1 MHEFVKN
8 ILNYFAAFTETR
20 FSSRSTLNYKW
31 LNDENLTLDLTFFKE
46 FRELIIAKLESSD
59 QSPITIKPLQ
69 YKIEISSDD
78 FKDQIIKYINNILNL
93 NYLIAKIQEN
103 RKKLEEERK
112 KALEKIEADSTGGSS
127 AKNYNK
133 KKLTNNS
140 QNEKGNSSRDL
151 PLIEE
156 DLAKLE
162 KQAFDLSIR
171 EYNNELIK
179 ILNKTLKDLQLK
191 TIEKLEKD
199 FDISYLPHLSFN
211 SINFIKNIN
220 ENFRKFKEDP
230 DSAEV
235 YYSKVLTFF
244 ETESFELTLFDL
256 YQLMKSYSAFET
268 HGTVYL
274 FLDSIKSEQILN
286 SKSFEN
292 RKNSDTTEANKEDYS
307 NTQNNFNYYDND
319 INNTSS
325 INKKKNSRSIPD
337 DYPLAF
343 LDVRFSDD
351 IPGHMII
358 NFPRDL
364 VLLNTPAINAFDF
377 NNVLTIPRASSF
389 SEAKNY
395 FETLNDFIN
404 VEYKLTAQNKD
415 KSLKNKFYKIFGST
429 KDYPTIKFKT
439 GFQVIKNEDKR
450 ILDYSELMTK
460 IEKGEGSK
468 ILNFIDNYLNNNVK
482 PTIDEVDAT
491 FKSNYTAGT
500 PRYFITDNPLPLN
513 SEQKKILLALNNPKN
528 EILVIEGPPGT
539 GKSHTIAAIT
549 YWANQNSKSVVITSH
564 KKEALDVVDRML
576 TDNFKK
582 LHQYSKPSIIRL
594 LKSVTRNF
602 KVVETLNTVE
612 NSLAQPVIDSA
623 TDRALNTDIENI
635 KNNKDKLRDDIENS
649 LDGTIS
655 RLKNYPEYLNK
666 IIEFLN
672 NIEKLKEKDLIS
684 LKDFSSVDF
693 SKISIS
699 DFELFEKFTTDFNQ
713 NDFKNISLFN
723 FTKIFENKADIE
735 EILNI
740 CEDLNKYDLSNIQLN
755 EIEAIDD
762 SFLNEFKETLSK
774 LHVFLKPGSK
784 ILSTLP
790 PKIEV
795 EINTLSIYISD
806 YSELISIGDSLDKLL
821 KIQPK
826 FFILKNKDYIKE
838 EDNFK
843 NKYKALYDYW
853 KENKLS
859 VLALKNLVN
868 DLIDYIKVK
877 SSNYYSND
885 FIFSLTKN
893 VSNSNQF
900 ENVLK
905 NIKSL
910 KLENIINFA
919 VKIISKNEADLEL
932 TDLDNCI
939 QIIENSK
946 RYATSIQKIFNF
958 KQRIGLDNLDYKG
971 LFNILN
977 KFDLIIKK
985 IDAKAID
992 SLNRINDNFAFIL
1005 SKIGFDF
1012 SNLSTIFKV
1021 NDLTTVENTLYK
1033 SVKIFTE
1040 LTGYKVYL
1048 PEINQQLIDLAILNQ
1063 KITEYQN
1070 DLRLKDLNNHMNDIA
1085 RIRKLIS
1092 SNKRLT
1098 IELLKVLLSDYSC
1111 IISEPEAIFRFFPME
1126 EDLIDILIFDEASQV
1141 SIAHSISLIL
1151 RAKQVIVFGDKYQYG
1166 AVGAVNV
1173 SKKYAGNYFK
1183 KIGDSFNKE
1192 YHKNI
1197 SEEALQKIIEEEST
1211 EPTDEELSIVQI
1223 KLNPELDAIEEWIKT
1238 FSIRTSTLDFCYAI
1252 SNYRSSLKEHFRS
1265 FKEIIDYSNEFFYK
1279 KAQIGLVINRL
1290 RTKPIREVLRFI
1302 KVETSGLSG
1311 RNINLDEL
1319 DAIKNDIENIIK
1331 NGFKGTIGV
1340 ITSFREQ
1347 KERAEEY
1354 FREKI
1359 NNFRQLQ
1366 NKHKFIIWFVGD
1378 VQGEERD
1385 IVYYSFVQD
1394 DKFDNADL
1402 LTIYP
1407 VQNGTADKI
1416 ASLKMQRLNVGFSR
1430 AKDTMVFVHSMNLDK
1445 YLNSRLGDALKFYYN
1460 SLIETE
1466 KKDYFIEDDS
1476 KFESPMEKWIYNLL
1490 IQTEFY
1496 KINLNK
1502 IKIIPQ
1508 FEIGRYISLQYSK
1521 FIPKYRADF
1530 LLTLSEG
1537 GKEKILILE
1546 YDGIEYHIK
1555 NLDII
1560 NDLRNFDL
1568 EYLDYD
1574 IKRQLEL
1581 ESYGYRFLRINK
1593 FTLIPKSSIFTE
1605 IDVLNE
1611 LLKKSFSYN

>member
-31 LNDENLTLDLTFFKE
+31 LNDENLTLDLTFFSE
-46 FRELIIAKLESSD
+46 FRELIISKLESSD
-59 QSPITIKPLQ
+59 QSQITIKPLQ
-69 YKIEISSDD
+69 YKVEISSDA
-78 FKDQIIKYINNILNL
+78 FKEQIIKQINNFLNL
-93 NYLIAKIQEN
+93 DYLIMKMQEN
-103 RKKLEEERK
+103 ETKLEEERK
-112 KALEKIEADSTGGSS
+112 IILENKEADSTSKS
-127 AKNYNK
+127 NAKDDNEQ
-133 KKLTNNS
+133 KLTNNS
-140 QNEKGNSSRDL
+140 QNKQGNASHDFQIEKDL
-151 PLIEE
+151 VKI
-156 DLAKLE
+156 E
-162 KQAFDLSIR
+162 KQALELSIR

-179 ILNKTLKDLQLK
+179 IISKILKDLQLE
-191 TIEKLEKD
+191 TIKKLEAD
-199 FDISYLPHLSFN
+199 FDIDTLPHLSFN
-211 SINFIKNIN
+211 LINFIRNIN
-220 ENFRKFKEDP
+220 EIFRQFKEA
-230 DSAEV
+230 SKNIEE
-235 YYSKVLTFF
+235 YYYKVFNYF

-256 YQLMKSYSAFET
+256 YQLMKGYSVFET
-268 HGTVYL
+268 YGTAYL
-274 FLDSIKSEQILN
+274 FLDSIKSEKVLN
-286 SKSFEN
+286 SKTSETI
-292 RKNSDTTEANKEDYS
+292 KNINTDKPYKED
-307 NTQNNFNYYDND
+307 QNNTLDNYYDND
-319 INNTSS
+319 IEDVSPS
-325 INKKKNSRSIPD
+325 NKKKSNRNISD
-337 DYPLAF
+337 EYPLAF
-343 LDVRFSDD
+343 IEIRFSDD
-351 IPGHMII
+351 IPGHLII

-389 SEAKNY
+389 AEAKNY
-395 FETLNDFIN
+395 FETLNDFID
-404 VEYKLTAQNKD
+404 VEYKLTAQNKGKTIKD
-415 KSLKNKFYKIFGST
+415 KFFKIFGPT
-429 KDYPTIKFKT
+429 KDYPTIKYRT

-468 ILNFIDNYLNNNVK
+468 ILDFVNNYLNNNVI
-482 PTIDEVDAT
+482 PTIDEVDAA
-491 FKSNYTAGT
+491 FKNTYATGT
-500 PRYFITDNPLPLN
+500 PKYFITDNPLPLN

-528 EILVIEGPPGT
+528 KTLVIEGPPGT

-549 YWANQNSKSVVITSH
+549 YWANQNNKSVVITSH

-582 LHQYSKPSIIRL
+582 LHLYAKPSIIRL
-594 LKSVTRNF
+594 LRSVTRNF

-635 KNNKDKLRDDIENS
+635 KNSKDKLKGDIENN
-649 LDGTIS
+649 LGGTIS

-666 IIEFLN
+666 IIKFLN
-672 NIEKLKEKDLIS
+672 NIEKLEEKDLIS
-684 LKDFSSVDF
+684 FKDFSSVDF

-723 FTKIFENKADIE
+723 LTKIFENKAEIE

-740 CEDLNKYDLSNIQLN
+740 CEDLNKCDLSDIQLN
-755 EIEAIDD
+755 EIDAIDD
-762 SFLNEFKETLSK
+762 AILNEFKETLSK
-774 LHVFLKPGSK
+774 MHDFFKPGSK
-784 ILSTLP
+784 ILGILP
-790 PKIEV
+790 SKMEV
-795 EINTLSIYISD
+795 ERNPLSIFITD
-806 YSELISIGDSLDKLL
+806 YSELIGISNSLDKLSKL
-821 KIQPK
+821 QPK
-826 FFILKNKDYIKE
+826 LFILKNKDYIKE

-843 NKYKALYDYW
+843 NNYKAIYEYW
-853 KENKLS
+853 KENKIS
-859 VLALKNLVN
+859 VLALKKQVN

-877 SSNYYSND
+877 SNNCHSND

-893 VSNSNQF
+893 VSNSNHF
-900 ENVLK
+900 EDVLK
-905 NIKSL
+905 SIKSL
-910 KLENIINFA
+910 KFETIINFA
-919 VKIISKNEADLEL
+919 EKIISKNKADLEL
-932 TDLDNCI
+932 SDLDSYI
-939 QIIENSK
+939 QIVENSK
-946 RYATSIQKIFNF
+946 RYATSMQKISNF
-958 KQRIGLDNLDYKG
+958 EQKVGFVNLDYKI
-971 LFNILN
+971 LFSLLN
-977 KFDLIIKK
+977 KFNLIIKNLEV
-985 IDAKAID
+985 KAID
-992 SLNRINDNFAFIL
+992 SLNRINDNFSFLL

-1012 SNLSTIFKV
+1012 SNLSTIFKIK
-1021 NDLTTVENTLYK
+1021 NLTENENILYENI
-1033 SVKIFTE
+1033 KIFIE
-1040 LTGYKVYL
+1040 LTSHKVYL

-1063 KITEYQN
+1063 KITEHQN

-1098 IELLKVLLSDYSC
+1098 PELIKVLLSDYSC

-1211 EPTDEELSIVQI
+1211 EPTEEELSIVQI

-1252 SNYRSSLKEHFRS
+1252 SNYHSSLKEHFRS

-1279 KAQIGLVINRL
+1279 KAQIALVVNRL
-1290 RTKPIREVLRFI
+1290 RTKPIRDVLRFI

-1359 NNFRQLQ
+1359 QNFRQLQ
-1366 NKHKFIIWFVGD
+1366 YKHKFIIWFVGD

-1385 IVYYSFVQD
+1385 VVYYSFVQD

-1402 LTIYP
+1402 STIYP
-1407 VQNGTADKI
+1407 VPNGTADKI
-1416 ASLKMQRLNVGFSR
+1416 TSLKMQRLNVGFSR

-1490 IQTEFY
+1490 IQTEYY
-1496 KINLNK
+1496 KINCNK

-1508 FEIGRYISLQYSK
+1508 FEIGRYISQEYNK

-1537 GKEKILILE
+1537 GKEKTLILE

-1593 FTLIPKSSIFTE
+1593 FTLIPKSSAYTE
-1605 IDVLNE
+1605 IDMLNE